1 MKELFANI
9 FGGQTAAQAAPS
21 KFNAAL
27 AAIGSAKQAD
37 DSHYDALA
45 QSYAAHV
52 GTSMHKSIA
61 ALQNSTALGHMNA
74 LRQNVVKSDP
84 PAPEP
89 KDIPALAIS
98 LDVAYDLWA
107 AKHGYDWVNINAVTD
122 THRLYQHQRYSMGL
136 AASQLPQPGA
146 WAQAQVSN
154 GFTVSVDTAEP
165 PEPEFDWYTV
175 ARRLVHVR
183 ALENEG
189 GYYRLVPKEW
199 FK

>member
-37 DSHYDALA
+37 DSHYDAIA
-45 QSYAAHV
+45 NSYGA
-52 GTSMHKSIA
+52 SMHKSIA
-61 ALQNSTALGHMNA
+61 ALQNGTVLGHMNA
-74 LRQNVVKSDP
+74 VSQQALR

-98 LDVAYDLWA
+98 LDAAYDLWA
-107 AKHGYDWVNINAVTD
+107 AKHGYDWVNINSTSSGNDINV
-122 THRLYQHQRYSMGL
+122 LKQHAAQRYQMGL
-136 AASQLPQPGA
+136 AASQILQPGT
-146 WAQAQVSN
+146 WVHAQVSN
-154 GFTVSVDTAEP
+154 GFTVSVETAEP

>member
-9 FGGQTAAQAAPS
+9 FGGQTAAQAAPN

-37 DSHYDALA
+37 DSHYDAIA
-45 QSYAAHV
+45 NSYGA
-52 GTSMHKSIA
+52 SMHKSIA
-61 ALQNSTALGHMNA
+61 ALQNGTVLGHMNA
-74 LRQNVVKSDP
+74 VSQQALR

-98 LDVAYDLWA
+98 LDAAYDLWA
-107 AKHGYDWVNINAVTD
+107 AKHGYDWVNINSTSSD
-122 THRLYQHQRYSMGL
+122 NDMNRLYQHQRYQMGWT
-136 AASQLPQPGA
+136 SGP
-146 WAQAQVSN
+146 AQDPPA
-154 GFTVSVDTAEP
+154 FVDADI

-199 FK
+199 CK